1 MALLE
6 HLSSTSS
13 TLLSLV
19 NDLEQ
24 AGSRPT
30 GALPASPSTRL
41 PQIQHRLGPDQVT
54 ELVASYQAGTTVNA
68 LARTYR
74 IDRTTVLEHLRRQGV
89 QRRHPRRLQQA
100 DIDKAVELYGEGAS
114 LDSVALELRIGATTV
129 RRLLNKAGVEIRPR
143 GRPFR

>member
-1 MALLE
+1 
-6 HLSSTSS
+6 
-13 TLLSLV
+13 
-19 NDLEQ
+19 
-24 AGSRPT
+24 
-30 GALPASPSTRL
+30 
-41 PQIQHRLGPDQVT
+41 VT

-100 DIDKAVELYGEGAS
+100 DIDKAVKLYGEGAS